1 MGSKQPPFR
10 LSPRIDLRLA
20 RARRK
25 PCTVP
30 HRPTT
35 GSNPRLSRSGLA
47 TAVRHLSAPA
57 SLLDVQHWRQSLHAG
72 WPNRAQTSSWRR
84 RVPDAGECLIP
95 TSYECRKRST
105 KQVKPGAKH
114 FDTKSFRS
122 SQCSVIAII
131 TDEERQLH
139 TMRPAQHTLIA
150 RDTAAP
156 MVLQNHV
163 AARVHDGHGHFSCGH
178 CGRSPCQCQPCLSR
192 HCLTDAECR
201 HGRQTGSI
209 LRP

>member
-47 TAVRHLSAPA
+47 TAVRHLSAPV
-57 SLLDVQHWRQSLHAG
+57 SLLDVQHWRQYCTPDG
-72 WPNRAQTSSWRR
+72 QTEFRHR
-84 RVPDAGECLIP
+84 PDAGECLIP

-122 SQCSVIAII
+122 SQCSVIAIM

-156 MVLQNHV
+156 TGCADGV
-163 AARVHDGHGHFSCGH
+163 AE
-178 CGRSPCQCQPCLSR
+178 SR
-192 HCLTDAECR
+192 GGTSSRRPRTLLMR
-201 HGRQTGSI
+201 P
-209 LRP
+209 LRPQSLPMPALP